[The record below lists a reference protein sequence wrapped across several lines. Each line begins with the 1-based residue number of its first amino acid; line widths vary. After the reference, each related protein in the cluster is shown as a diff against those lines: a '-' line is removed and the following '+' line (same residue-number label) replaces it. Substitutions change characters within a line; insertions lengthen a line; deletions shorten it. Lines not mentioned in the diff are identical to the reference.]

1 MNLSVELAGL
11 HLANPVVA
19 ASGTFGYGSEFEDI
33 VHLAKLGA
41 VITKG
46 LSRAP
51 MAGNPSPRLL
61 ETAAGMLNSVGLQNI
76 GAQAFLE
83 TRLPRLRQL
92 GVTLITN
99 VFGETIAD
107 YVATIEMLNTGEGI
121 AAYELN
127 ASCPN
132 TDAGGM
138 VFGADAGLLSELVTA
153 AKRAARRPLIVKL
166 SPNVTSIAAMAET
179 AARAGA
185 DALSLVNTFLGM
197 ASDPDTRRPR
207 FARVVAGLSGPA
219 IKPQALRMVWEAHRA
234 TALPLLGVGGIAS
247 GRDAAE
253 FLLAGATAVQIGTMN
268 FWDPKATENV
278 LRELKRFCRRHGI
291 EDVRSLTGALAEGTA
306 PAEPDTGEIVTGET
320 P

>member
-1 MNLSVELAGL
+1 MDLSVDIAGL
-11 HLANPVVA
+11 HLANPVMA
-19 ASGTFGYGSEFEDI
+19 ASGTFGYGNEFEDI
-33 VHLAKLGA
+33 VRLAGLGA

-76 GAQAFLE
+76 GAAAFLQ

-92 GVTLITN
+92 GVTVITN
-99 VFGETIAD
+99 VFGESVED
-107 YVATIEMLNTGEGI
+107 YVATVEMLNQGEGI

-132 TDAGGM
+132 TARGGM
-138 VFGADAGLLSELVTA
+138 IFGTDAGLLGELVA
-153 AKRAARRPLIVKL
+153 AVKRVTRRPLLVKL
-166 SPNVTSIAAMAET
+166 SPNVTSIAEMARVAE
-179 AARAGA
+179 AAGA

-197 ASDPDTRRPR
+197 AIHAETRRPR

-219 IKPQALRMVWEAHRA
+219 IKPLALRLVWEAHQA
-234 TALPLLGVGGIAS
+234 VKLPLIGVGGIAS
-247 GRDAAE
+247 GRDVVE
-253 FLLAGATAVQIGTMN
+253 FLLAGASAVQIGTMN

-278 LRELKRFCRRHGI
+278 LRELKKFCRQHGV
-291 EDVRSLTGALAEGTA
+291 EAVRSLTGALAVDEA
-306 PAEPDTGEIVTGET
+306 AGEQA
-320 P
+320 

>member
-1 MNLSVELAGL
+1 MDLSVELAGL
-11 HLANPVVA
+11 HLATPVMA
-19 ASGTFGYGSEFEDI
+19 ASGTFGYGNEFEDI
-33 VHLAKLGA
+33 VHVGKLGA

-46 LSRAP
+46 LSRQP

-76 GAQAFLE
+76 GAEAFVR

-92 GVTLITN
+92 GAVVIAN
-99 VFGETIAD
+99 VFGESIED
-107 YVATIEMLNTGEGI
+107 YVAVIETLNQGEGI

-132 TDAGGM
+132 TRAGGM
-138 VFGADAGLLSELVTA
+138 VFGTDAGLLTELVRA
-153 AKRAARRPLIVKL
+153 AKQAARRPLIVKL
-166 SPNVTSIAAMAET
+166 SPNVTRIAAMAE
-179 AARAGA
+179 AAAGAGA

-197 ASDPDTRRPR
+197 AINPETRRPR

-219 IKPQALRMVWEAHRA
+219 IKPLALRMVWEAHRA
-234 TALPLLGVGGIAS
+234 VGLPLIGVGGIAS

-253 FLLAGATAVQIGTMN
+253 FMLAGASAVQIGTMN

-278 LRELKRFCRRHGI
+278 TRELVKFCRRHGI
-291 EDVRSLTGALAEGTA
+291 ESVRSLTGALALEAGEGTCA
-306 PAEPDTGEIVTGET
+306 S
-320 P
+320 

>member
-1 MNLSVELAGL
+1 M
-11 HLANPVVA
+11 A
-19 ASGTFGYGSEFEDI
+19 ASGTFGYGNEFEDI
-33 VHLAKLGA
+33 VHVGKLGA

-46 LSRAP
+46 LSRQP

-76 GAQAFLE
+76 GAEAFVR

-92 GVTLITN
+92 GAVVIAN
-99 VFGETIAD
+99 VFGESIED
-107 YVATIEMLNTGEGI
+107 YVAVIETLNQGEGI

-132 TDAGGM
+132 TRAGGM
-138 VFGADAGLLSELVTA
+138 VFGTDAGLLTELVRA
-153 AKRAARRPLIVKL
+153 AKQAARRPLIVKL
-166 SPNVTSIAAMAET
+166 SPNVTRIAAMAE
-179 AARAGA
+179 AAAGAGA

-197 ASDPDTRRPR
+197 AINPETRRPR

-219 IKPQALRMVWEAHRA
+219 IKPLALRMVWEAHRA
-234 TALPLLGVGGIAS
+234 VGLPLIGVGGIAS

-253 FLLAGATAVQIGTMN
+253 FMLAGASAVQIGTMN

-278 LRELKRFCRRHGI
+278 TRELVKFCRRHGI
-291 EDVRSLTGALAEGTA
+291 ESVRSLTGALALEAGEGTCA
-306 PAEPDTGEIVTGET
+306 S
-320 P
+320 